1 MQALRR
7 IQMMRSVRN
16 LLEQCL
22 NVKPKENLLVL
33 TDTNKIE
40 IAEMF
45 ALVGQELGAEVVF
58 IVMTPRTR
66 HGEEPPRIVA
76 EAMKAA
82 DAIVAPTTFS
92 VNHSSARKAASDAGA
107 RLIFMPDACEEVFL
121 DGSLEVDYQAQKKL
135 IDKLA
140 KILEE
145 GKRVRIRSPRGTD
158 ITMDITGR
166 HAVPQTGICHE
177 PGSISPPPCIE
188 VAVAPVEGT
197 TEGVMY
203 IDGAVVPGGPCA
215 EPIKIVFEKGK
226 IVTIEGGI
234 DAERLKATLESYNHP
249 NMYCAVEMGM
259 GMNPKAKIGR
269 GGQLED
275 EAEFGTMHIGIGNG
289 ITFGSSIRA
298 PGHCDLVMRD
308 AIIEVDGRLILK
320 DREVFVDD

>member
-1 MQALRR
+1 MNVMRR
-7 IQMMRSVRN
+7 MFMMRSVRN

-22 NVKPKENLLVL
+22 NVKPNENLLVL

-45 ALVGQELGAEVVF
+45 ALVGQEMGAEVVLT
-58 IVMTPRTR
+58 VMTPRTR

-107 RLIFMPDACEEVFL
+107 RLIFMPDACDEVFL
-121 DGSLEVDYQAQKKL
+121 DGSLEVDYFEQKKK

-140 KILEE
+140 KILAE
-145 GKRVRIRSPRGTD
+145 GKHIRIRSPLGTD
-158 ITMDITGR
+158 ISMDVTGR

-177 PGSISPPPCIE
+177 PGTISPPPCIE
-188 VAVAPVEGT
+188 VAVAPLEET
-197 TEGVMY
+197 TAGVMY
-203 IDGAVVPGGPCA
+203 IDGAVVPGGPCV
-215 EPIKIVFEKGK
+215 EPVKVVFEKGR
-226 IVTIEGGI
+226 IVSIEGGQ
-234 DAERLKATLESYNHP
+234 DAERLKTTLESYNHP
-249 NMYCAVEMGM
+249 NVYCAVEMGM
-259 GMNPKAKIGR
+259 GMNPKAKIGQ
-269 GGQLED
+269 GGPLED

-308 AIIEVDGRLILK
+308 AVIEVDGKLIMK
-320 DREVFVDD
+320 NRELLID